1 MHYTPDAAA
10 APIMDAFFKEREKH
24 FATQHH
30 IDSFDDLLGT
40 RLRAI
45 VRSMNP
51 ITMVREDP
59 NTKTKHTV
67 KVYVGGDE
75 KLRPDHDVHIGDP
88 TPTLPSQARIANQ
101 TYGADIFADV
111 HVVYPD
117 DNDETRDF
125 ERVHIGFM
133 PIMIHS
139 KACSLRGLN
148 PHQLRARGECPYDM
162 GGYFVIDG
170 REKVIVTQ
178 EERVPNRLYTRRGEK
193 IEYDNLI
200 LKAFIRC
207 VSTDA
212 RDVFPRTSVFRVMT
226 SGEITATVTHI
237 NEGAVPVTTLF
248 RALGIESDRAIL
260 KTIFHEDPGEERNK
274 VEIAFMHASIA
285 AGHKSGVSSQRGAI
299 DFLIPR
305 TRFKSQLDLKS
316 VLTDDLFPNVG
327 RTFEAKAIALG
338 EVVRHLVRAAL
349 GKEPMSELDHYANKR
364 LMCSGAITANLFR
377 DAYLLSIATTLRTL
391 NEEFLTG
398 PWRVAND
405 IHTLVNEANLKN
417 IFQPRIIREALVRA
431 LKGSRRGDDN
441 ARAPVQELSRVSY
454 LGYISHMRRVNN
466 PVDRNVKIADT
477 HRLRPSHWGVIC
489 PVESPDGP
497 NVGLLTHLA
506 TLVTIS
512 LAIPEPVVQETIRP
526 AIDKYTR
533 HLSNSTLSPQSTAVH
548 FNDTWIAITDTPKE
562 LVDALRKM
570 RTEDTRLNT
579 LGVTWDVWRN
589 DVAIRTDA
597 GRCCR
602 PLRRVQE
609 GKVVPINGD
618 PSWTELIRSGAIEMI
633 DVEEVATCLVAM
645 NEADVNNRDPI
656 PGRYTHAE
664 IHAGSTLS
672 MVSNTYPLLNHNNG
686 AYNSLCL
693 AQFKQA
699 LGTTMTSIR
708 DRFDTNTF
716 LLHHAQ
722 RPLVSTS
729 FADRLFGGRFA
740 HGENV
745 VVAIA
750 TYTGYN
756 QDDAIIIN
764 LDAVQRGRL
773 ALTVFETI
781 RYEESEEEPE
791 DPNIQKTKNQIVFAN
806 PQRLVSR
813 GYALSTTT
821 KTTTKEYSNLDEHG
835 MPKINKMLREGD
847 AVVGMVKVPS
857 TAAKE
862 DVFTDA
868 SQRLQSRE
876 SDLPTYVDGVHLQ
889 NIDQNTAKDNA
900 LPQLRACKVR
910 LRQMRSPELGDKLSS
925 RYGQKGVV
933 GMILPAVDMPF
944 CAEDGIVPDIIINPN
959 AFPNRR
965 TVSHI
970 LEAVLARE
978 GAVKGARMNADTFGG
993 EDIGAALTQLGLREN
1008 GHGNMLMHNG
1018 RSGEEAKTRIFV
1030 GVNYYGRLKHMVEDK
1045 YQSRARGAVDATTR
1059 QPTKSKGQS
1068 GGLRIG
1074 EMEQNALIAH
1084 GLASFTREAF
1094 MQRSDHHSTKVN
1106 ATSGTP
1112 AEWWA
1117 AAREDPEGPDDEATV
1132 ETPYTFTLMQH
1143 ELRALGV
1150 EAALLT
1156 STDEFYL

>member
-125 ERVHIGFM
+125 KRVHIGFM

-193 IEYDNLI
+193 IEYDKLI

-274 VEIAFMHASIA
+274 VEIEFMHASIA
-285 AGHKSGVSSQRGAI
+285 SGHKSGVSSQRGAI

-349 GKEPMSELDHYANKR
+349 GKEPMSELDHYANNR

-497 NVGLLTHLA
+497 N
-506 TLVTIS
+506 
-512 LAIPEPVVQETIRP
+512 
-526 AIDKYTR
+526 
-533 HLSNSTLSPQSTAVH
+533 
-548 FNDTWIAITDTPKE
+548 
-562 LVDALRKM
+562 
-570 RTEDTRLNT
+570 
-579 LGVTWDVWRN
+579 
-589 DVAIRTDA
+589 
-597 GRCCR
+597 
-602 PLRRVQE
+602 
-609 GKVVPINGD
+609 
-618 PSWTELIRSGAIEMI
+618 
-633 DVEEVATCLVAM
+633 
-645 NEADVNNRDPI
+645 
-656 PGRYTHAE
+656 
-664 IHAGSTLS
+664 
-672 MVSNTYPLLNHNNG
+672 
-686 AYNSLCL
+686 
-693 AQFKQA
+693 
-699 LGTTMTSIR
+699 
-708 DRFDTNTF
+708 
-716 LLHHAQ
+716 
-722 RPLVSTS
+722 
-729 FADRLFGGRFA
+729 
-740 HGENV
+740 
-745 VVAIA
+745 
-750 TYTGYN
+750 
-756 QDDAIIIN
+756 
-764 LDAVQRGRL
+764 
-773 ALTVFETI
+773 
-781 RYEESEEEPE
+781 
-791 DPNIQKTKNQIVFAN
+791 
-806 PQRLVSR
+806 
-813 GYALSTTT
+813 
-821 KTTTKEYSNLDEHG
+821 
-835 MPKINKMLREGD
+835 INKMLREGD

-889 NIDQNTAKDNA
+889 NIDQNTAKDTA
-900 LPQLRACKVR
+900 LPKLRACKVR

-1008 GHGNMLMHNG
+1008 GHGNMLMHNR

>member
-10 APIMDAFFKEREKH
+10 APIMDAFFKERDKH

-30 IDSFDDLLGT
+30 IDSSDDLLGT

-125 ERVHIGFM
+125 ERVHIGFI

-139 KACSLRGLN
+139 KACSLRGLK

-193 IEYDNLI
+193 IEDDKLILKAFIRCVSTDARDVFPRTSVFRVMTSGEITATVTHINEGAVPVTTLFRALGIESDRAILKTIFHKDPGEERNKVEIAFMHASIAAGHKSGVSSQIGAIDFLLPRTRFKSQLDLKSVLTDDLFPNVDGREKVIVTQEERVPNRLYTRRGEKIEDDKLI

-285 AGHKSGVSSQRGAI
+285 AGHKSGVSSQIGAI
-299 DFLIPR
+299 DFLLPR

-338 EVVRHLVRAAL
+338 AVVRHLVRAAL

-364 LMCSGAITANLFR
+364 LMCS
-377 DAYLLSIATTLRTL
+377 
-391 NEEFLTG
+391 
-398 PWRVAND
+398 
-405 IHTLVNEANLKN
+405 
-417 IFQPRIIREALVRA
+417 
-431 LKGSRRGDDN
+431 
-441 ARAPVQELSRVSY
+441 
-454 LGYISHMRRVNN
+454 
-466 PVDRNVKIADT
+466 
-477 HRLRPSHWGVIC
+477 
-489 PVESPDGP
+489 
-497 NVGLLTHLA
+497 
-506 TLVTIS
+506 
-512 LAIPEPVVQETIRP
+512 
-526 AIDKYTR
+526 
-533 HLSNSTLSPQSTAVH
+533 
-548 FNDTWIAITDTPKE
+548 
-562 LVDALRKM
+562 
-570 RTEDTRLNT
+570 
-579 LGVTWDVWRN
+579 
-589 DVAIRTDA
+589 
-597 GRCCR
+597 
-602 PLRRVQE
+602 
-609 GKVVPINGD
+609 
-618 PSWTELIRSGAIEMI
+618 
-633 DVEEVATCLVAM
+633 
-645 NEADVNNRDPI
+645 
-656 PGRYTHAE
+656 
-664 IHAGSTLS
+664 
-672 MVSNTYPLLNHNNG
+672 
-686 AYNSLCL
+686 
-693 AQFKQA
+693 
-699 LGTTMTSIR
+699 
-708 DRFDTNTF
+708 
-716 LLHHAQ
+716 
-722 RPLVSTS
+722 
-729 FADRLFGGRFA
+729 DRLFGGRFA

-745 VVAIA
+745 VVAIS

-773 ALTVFETI
+773 ALTVFDTI

-791 DPNIQKTKNQIVFAN
+791 DPNTQKTKNQIVFAN
-806 PQRLVSR
+806 PERLVSR
-813 GYALSTTT
+813 GYAISTT
-821 KTTTKEYSNLDEHG
+821 KTTTTKGYKHLDDQG
-835 MPKINKMLREGD
+835 MPKINNMIREGD

-868 SQRLQSRE
+868 SQRLDSRE

-910 LRQMRSPELGDKLSS
+910 LRQMRSPELGDKLSL

-965 TVSHI
+965 TVSHL
-970 LEAVLARE
+970 LEAVLAGA

-1008 GHGNMLMHNG
+1008 GHANMLMHNG
-1018 RSGEEAKTRIFV
+1018 RSGEEAKTRFFV

-1074 EMEQNALIAH
+1074 EMEQNALVAH

-1117 AAREDPEGPDDEATV
+1117 AAREDPEGPDEEATV

-1156 STDEFYL
+1156 TPQK

>member
-88 TPTLPSQARIANQ
+88 TPTLPSQARVANQ
-101 TYGADIFADV
+101 TYGTDIFADV
-111 HVVYPD
+111 HVSIRT

-125 ERVHIGFM
+125 ERVAHR
-133 PIMIHS
+133 IHAHHDPLQ
-139 KACSLRGLN
+139 ACSLRGLK

-193 IEYDNLI
+193 IEDDKLI

-248 RALGIESDRAIL
+248 RALSIESDRAIL

-274 VEIAFMHASIA
+274 VEIAFMHTSIA
-285 AGHKSGVSSQRGAI
+285 AGHNTDSS
-299 DFLIPR
+299 
-305 TRFKSQLDLKS
+305 
-316 VLTDDLFPNVG
+316 
-327 RTFEAKAIALG
+327 
-338 EVVRHLVRAAL
+338 
-349 GKEPMSELDHYANKR
+349 
-364 LMCSGAITANLFR
+364 
-377 DAYLLSIATTLRTL
+377 
-391 NEEFLTG
+391 
-398 PWRVAND
+398 
-405 IHTLVNEANLKN
+405 
-417 IFQPRIIREALVRA
+417 
-431 LKGSRRGDDN
+431 
-441 ARAPVQELSRVSY
+441 
-454 LGYISHMRRVNN
+454 
-466 PVDRNVKIADT
+466 
-477 HRLRPSHWGVIC
+477 
-489 PVESPDGP
+489 
-497 NVGLLTHLA
+497 
-506 TLVTIS
+506 
-512 LAIPEPVVQETIRP
+512 
-526 AIDKYTR
+526 
-533 HLSNSTLSPQSTAVH
+533 
-548 FNDTWIAITDTPKE
+548 
-562 LVDALRKM
+562 
-570 RTEDTRLNT
+570 ED
-579 LGVTWDVWRN
+579 V
-589 DVAIRTDA
+589 
-597 GRCCR
+597 
-602 PLRRVQE
+602 
-609 GKVVPINGD
+609 
-618 PSWTELIRSGAIEMI
+618 
-633 DVEEVATCLVAM
+633 
-645 NEADVNNRDPI
+645 
-656 PGRYTHAE
+656 
-664 IHAGSTLS
+664 
-672 MVSNTYPLLNHNNG
+672 
-686 AYNSLCL
+686 
-693 AQFKQA
+693 
-699 LGTTMTSIR
+699 
-708 DRFDTNTF
+708 
-716 LLHHAQ
+716 
-722 RPLVSTS
+722 
-729 FADRLFGGRFA
+729 FA
-740 HGENV
+740 HGEDV

-781 RYEESEEEPE
+781 R
-791 DPNIQKTKNQIVFAN
+791 
-806 PQRLVSR
+806 
-813 GYALSTTT
+813 
-821 KTTTKEYSNLDEHG
+821 
-835 MPKINKMLREGD
+835 
-847 AVVGMVKVPS
+847 
-857 TAAKE
+857 
-862 DVFTDA
+862 
-868 SQRLQSRE
+868 
-876 SDLPTYVDGVHLQ
+876 
-889 NIDQNTAKDNA
+889 
-900 LPQLRACKVR
+900 
-910 LRQMRSPELGDKLSS
+910 
-925 RYGQKGVV
+925 
-933 GMILPAVDMPF
+933 
-944 CAEDGIVPDIIINPN
+944 
-959 AFPNRR
+959 
-965 TVSHI
+965 TVSHL
-970 LEAVLARE
+970 LEAVHSARGSSQRSSHE
-978 GAVKGARMNADTFGG
+978 RPHIRG

-1008 GHGNMLMHNG
+1008 GHGNMLIHNG

-1074 EMEQNALIAH
+1074 EMEQNALVAH

-1094 MQRSDHHSTKVN
+1094 MQRSDHNSTKVN

-1112 AEWWA
+1112 AEWWV
-1117 AAREDPEGPDDEATV
+1117 AAREDPEGPDEEATV

-1156 STDEFYL
+1156 STDEFHL

>member
-88 TPTLPSQARIANQ
+88 TPILPSQARIANQ

-178 EERVPNRLYTRRGEK
+178 EERVPNRIYTRRGEK
-193 IEYDNLI
+193 IEYDKLI

-274 VEIAFMHASIA
+274 VEIEFMHASIA

-497 NVGLLTHLA
+497 N
-506 TLVTIS
+506 
-512 LAIPEPVVQETIRP
+512 
-526 AIDKYTR
+526 
-533 HLSNSTLSPQSTAVH
+533 
-548 FNDTWIAITDTPKE
+548 
-562 LVDALRKM
+562 
-570 RTEDTRLNT
+570 
-579 LGVTWDVWRN
+579 
-589 DVAIRTDA
+589 
-597 GRCCR
+597 
-602 PLRRVQE
+602 
-609 GKVVPINGD
+609 
-618 PSWTELIRSGAIEMI
+618 
-633 DVEEVATCLVAM
+633 
-645 NEADVNNRDPI
+645 
-656 PGRYTHAE
+656 
-664 IHAGSTLS
+664 
-672 MVSNTYPLLNHNNG
+672 
-686 AYNSLCL
+686 
-693 AQFKQA
+693 
-699 LGTTMTSIR
+699 
-708 DRFDTNTF
+708 
-716 LLHHAQ
+716 
-722 RPLVSTS
+722 
-729 FADRLFGGRFA
+729 
-740 HGENV
+740 
-745 VVAIA
+745 
-750 TYTGYN
+750 
-756 QDDAIIIN
+756 
-764 LDAVQRGRL
+764 
-773 ALTVFETI
+773 
-781 RYEESEEEPE
+781 
-791 DPNIQKTKNQIVFAN
+791 
-806 PQRLVSR
+806 
-813 GYALSTTT
+813 
-821 KTTTKEYSNLDEHG
+821 
-835 MPKINKMLREGD
+835 INKMLREGD

-889 NIDQNTAKDNA
+889 NIDQNTAKDTA

>member
-10 APIMDAFFKEREKH
+10 APIMDAFFKEREIH

-30 IDSFDDLLGT
+30 MDSFDDLLVT

-88 TPTLPSQARIANQ
+88 TPTLPLQARIANQ

-117 DNDETRDF
+117 DNDETQDF
-125 ERVHIGFM
+125 GRVHIGFI

-162 GGYFVIDG
+162 GGYFVIEG

-178 EERVPNRLYTRRGEK
+178 EEHVPNRLYTRRGEK
-193 IEYDNLI
+193 IEDDKLI
-200 LKAFIRC
+200 LKAFIMC

-338 EVVRHLVRAAL
+338 AVVRHLVRAAL

-364 LMCSGAITANLFR
+364 LMCSGAITANLFI
-377 DAYLLSIATTLRTL
+377 DAYLLSIATNLRTL

-405 IHTLVNEANLKN
+405 IHTLVNEANPKN
-417 IFQPRIIREALVRA
+417 IFQPRIIREAL
-431 LKGSRRGDDN
+431 
-441 ARAPVQELSRVSY
+441 
-454 LGYISHMRRVNN
+454 
-466 PVDRNVKIADT
+466 
-477 HRLRPSHWGVIC
+477 
-489 PVESPDGP
+489 
-497 NVGLLTHLA
+497 
-506 TLVTIS
+506 
-512 LAIPEPVVQETIRP
+512 
-526 AIDKYTR
+526 
-533 HLSNSTLSPQSTAVH
+533 
-548 FNDTWIAITDTPKE
+548 
-562 LVDALRKM
+562 
-570 RTEDTRLNT
+570 
-579 LGVTWDVWRN
+579 
-589 DVAIRTDA
+589 
-597 GRCCR
+597 
-602 PLRRVQE
+602 
-609 GKVVPINGD
+609 
-618 PSWTELIRSGAIEMI
+618 
-633 DVEEVATCLVAM
+633 
-645 NEADVNNRDPI
+645 
-656 PGRYTHAE
+656 
-664 IHAGSTLS
+664 
-672 MVSNTYPLLNHNNG
+672 
-686 AYNSLCL
+686 
-693 AQFKQA
+693 
-699 LGTTMTSIR
+699 
-708 DRFDTNTF
+708 
-716 LLHHAQ
+716 
-722 RPLVSTS
+722 
-729 FADRLFGGRFA
+729 
-740 HGENV
+740 
-745 VVAIA
+745 
-750 TYTGYN
+750 
-756 QDDAIIIN
+756 
-764 LDAVQRGRL
+764 
-773 ALTVFETI
+773 
-781 RYEESEEEPE
+781 
-791 DPNIQKTKNQIVFAN
+791 
-806 PQRLVSR
+806 
-813 GYALSTTT
+813 
-821 KTTTKEYSNLDEHG
+821 
-835 MPKINKMLREGD
+835 INKMLREGD

-889 NIDQNTAKDNA
+889 NIGQNTAKDNA

-965 TVSHI
+965 TVSH
-970 LEAVLARE
+970 LLAVIARE

-993 EDIGAALTQLGLREN
+993 EDIGAALTQLGLLEN

-1045 YQSRARGAVDATTR
+1045 YQSRARGAIDATTR

>member
-1 MHYTPDAAA
+1 MHYTPDSAA

-67 KVYVGGDE
+67 KVYVGGDK

-88 TPTLPSQARIANQ
+88 TPTLPSQARVANQ

-117 DNDETRDF
+117 NNDETRDF
-125 ERVHIGFM
+125 ERVHIGFI

-139 KACSLRGLN
+139 KASSLRGLK

-193 IEYDNLI
+193 IEDDKLI

-212 RDVFPRTSVFRVMT
+212 RDVFPLTSVFRVMT

-285 AGHKSGVSSQRGAI
+285 AGHNSGVSSQRGAI

-338 EVVRHLVRAAL
+338 AVVRHLVRAAL

-417 IFQPRIIREALVRA
+417 IFQPSIIREALVQA
-431 LKGSRRGDDN
+431 LKVSRRGDDN

-477 HRLRPSHWGVIC
+477 HRLRLSHWGVIC
-489 PVESPDGP
+489 PVESPDRP
-497 NVGLLTHLA
+497 ND
-506 TLVTIS
+506 S
-512 LAIPEPVVQETIRP
+512 LA
-526 AIDKYTR
+526 
-533 HLSNSTLSPQSTAVH
+533 ST
-548 FNDTWIAITDTPKE
+548 
-562 LVDALRKM
+562 
-570 RTEDTRLNT
+570 
-579 LGVTWDVWRN
+579 
-589 DVAIRTDA
+589 
-597 GRCCR
+597 
-602 PLRRVQE
+602 
-609 GKVVPINGD
+609 
-618 PSWTELIRSGAIEMI
+618 
-633 DVEEVATCLVAM
+633 
-645 NEADVNNRDPI
+645 
-656 PGRYTHAE
+656 
-664 IHAGSTLS
+664 GS
-672 MVSNTYPLLNHNNG
+672 
-686 AYNSLCL
+686 
-693 AQFKQA
+693 
-699 LGTTMTSIR
+699 R
-708 DRFDTNTF
+708 
-716 LLHHAQ
+716 
-722 RPLVSTS
+722 
-729 FADRLFGGRFA
+729 
-740 HGENV
+740 
-745 VVAIA
+745 
-750 TYTGYN
+750 
-756 QDDAIIIN
+756 
-764 LDAVQRGRL
+764 
-773 ALTVFETI
+773 
-781 RYEESEEEPE
+781 
-791 DPNIQKTKNQIVFAN
+791 
-806 PQRLVSR
+806 
-813 GYALSTTT
+813 
-821 KTTTKEYSNLDEHG
+821 
-835 MPKINKMLREGD
+835 
-847 AVVGMVKVPS
+847 
-857 TAAKE
+857 
-862 DVFTDA
+862 A
-868 SQRLQSRE
+868 S
-876 SDLPTYVDGVHLQ
+876 
-889 NIDQNTAKDNA
+889 
-900 LPQLRACKVR
+900 
-910 LRQMRSPELGDKLSS
+910 
-925 RYGQKGVV
+925 
-933 GMILPAVDMPF
+933 
-944 CAEDGIVPDIIINPN
+944 
-959 AFPNRR
+959 
-965 TVSHI
+965 
-970 LEAVLARE
+970 AR
-978 GAVKGARMNADTFGG
+978 GAVKGARMNADTFRG
-993 EDIGAALTQLGLREN
+993 EDIGAVLTQLGLREN

-1074 EMEQNALIAH
+1074 DMEQNALVAH
-1084 GLASFTREAF
+1084 GLASFTRKAF

-1106 ATSGTP
+1106 AKSGTP

-1117 AAREDPEGPDDEATV
+1117 AAREDPEGPDEEATV

>member
-1 MHYTPDAAA
+1 
-10 APIMDAFFKEREKH
+10 
-24 FATQHH
+24 
-30 IDSFDDLLGT
+30 
-40 RLRAI
+40 
-45 VRSMNP
+45 MNP

-88 TPTLPSQARIANQ
+88 TPTLPSQARVANQ

-133 PIMIHS
+133 PIIIHS
-139 KACSLRGLN
+139 KACSLRGLK

-193 IEYDNLI
+193 IEDDKLI

-248 RALGIESDRAIL
+248 RALGIKSDRAIL

-274 VEIAFMHASIA
+274 VEIAFMHASIV

-305 TRFKSQLDLKS
+305 ARFKSQLDLKS

-338 EVVRHLVRAAL
+338 AVVRHLVRAAL

-417 IFQPRIIREALVRA
+417 IFQPRIIREAL
-431 LKGSRRGDDN
+431 
-441 ARAPVQELSRVSY
+441 
-454 LGYISHMRRVNN
+454 
-466 PVDRNVKIADT
+466 
-477 HRLRPSHWGVIC
+477 
-489 PVESPDGP
+489 
-497 NVGLLTHLA
+497 
-506 TLVTIS
+506 
-512 LAIPEPVVQETIRP
+512 
-526 AIDKYTR
+526 
-533 HLSNSTLSPQSTAVH
+533 
-548 FNDTWIAITDTPKE
+548 
-562 LVDALRKM
+562 
-570 RTEDTRLNT
+570 
-579 LGVTWDVWRN
+579 
-589 DVAIRTDA
+589 
-597 GRCCR
+597 
-602 PLRRVQE
+602 
-609 GKVVPINGD
+609 
-618 PSWTELIRSGAIEMI
+618 
-633 DVEEVATCLVAM
+633 
-645 NEADVNNRDPI
+645 
-656 PGRYTHAE
+656 
-664 IHAGSTLS
+664 
-672 MVSNTYPLLNHNNG
+672 
-686 AYNSLCL
+686 
-693 AQFKQA
+693 
-699 LGTTMTSIR
+699 
-708 DRFDTNTF
+708 
-716 LLHHAQ
+716 
-722 RPLVSTS
+722 
-729 FADRLFGGRFA
+729 
-740 HGENV
+740 
-745 VVAIA
+745 
-750 TYTGYN
+750 
-756 QDDAIIIN
+756 
-764 LDAVQRGRL
+764 
-773 ALTVFETI
+773 
-781 RYEESEEEPE
+781 
-791 DPNIQKTKNQIVFAN
+791 
-806 PQRLVSR
+806 
-813 GYALSTTT
+813 
-821 KTTTKEYSNLDEHG
+821 
-835 MPKINKMLREGD
+835 INKMLREGD

-944 CAEDGIVPDIIINPN
+944 CAEDGLVPDIIINPN

-965 TVSHI
+965 TVSHL

-1074 EMEQNALIAH
+1074 EMEQNALVAN

-1112 AEWWA
+1112 AEWWV
-1117 AAREDPEGPDDEATV
+1117 AAREDPEGPDEEATV

>member
-1 MHYTPDAAA
+1 MHYTPDAAP

-24 FATQHH
+24 LATQHH

-51 ITMVREDP
+51 ITKVREDP

-193 IEYDNLI
+193 IEYDKLI

-274 VEIAFMHASIA
+274 VEIEFMHASIA
-285 AGHKSGVSSQRGAI
+285 SGHKSGVSSQRGAI

-377 DAYLLSIATTLRTL
+377 DAYLLSIATTLCTL

-497 NVGLLTHLA
+497 N
-506 TLVTIS
+506 
-512 LAIPEPVVQETIRP
+512 
-526 AIDKYTR
+526 
-533 HLSNSTLSPQSTAVH
+533 
-548 FNDTWIAITDTPKE
+548 
-562 LVDALRKM
+562 
-570 RTEDTRLNT
+570 
-579 LGVTWDVWRN
+579 
-589 DVAIRTDA
+589 
-597 GRCCR
+597 
-602 PLRRVQE
+602 
-609 GKVVPINGD
+609 
-618 PSWTELIRSGAIEMI
+618 
-633 DVEEVATCLVAM
+633 
-645 NEADVNNRDPI
+645 
-656 PGRYTHAE
+656 
-664 IHAGSTLS
+664 
-672 MVSNTYPLLNHNNG
+672 
-686 AYNSLCL
+686 
-693 AQFKQA
+693 
-699 LGTTMTSIR
+699 
-708 DRFDTNTF
+708 
-716 LLHHAQ
+716 
-722 RPLVSTS
+722 
-729 FADRLFGGRFA
+729 
-740 HGENV
+740 
-745 VVAIA
+745 
-750 TYTGYN
+750 
-756 QDDAIIIN
+756 
-764 LDAVQRGRL
+764 
-773 ALTVFETI
+773 
-781 RYEESEEEPE
+781 
-791 DPNIQKTKNQIVFAN
+791 
-806 PQRLVSR
+806 
-813 GYALSTTT
+813 
-821 KTTTKEYSNLDEHG
+821 
-835 MPKINKMLREGD
+835 INKMLREGD

-876 SDLPTYVDGVHLQ
+876 SDLPT
-889 NIDQNTAKDNA
+889 
-900 LPQLRACKVR
+900 
-910 LRQMRSPELGDKLSS
+910 
-925 RYGQKGVV
+925 
-933 GMILPAVDMPF
+933 
-944 CAEDGIVPDIIINPN
+944 
-959 AFPNRR
+959 

-1045 YQSRARGAVDATTR
+1045 YQSRARGAIDATTR

-1112 AEWWA
+1112 AEWWV

>member
-1 MHYTPDAAA
+1 MFSTTVTSKTVQ
-10 APIMDAFFKEREKH
+10 KELAK
-24 FATQHH
+24 
-30 IDSFDDLLGT
+30 IPPGDLIN
-40 RLRAI
+40 RM
-45 VRSMNP
+45 SMNINTNQIKKTSTLEEQDA
-51 ITMVREDP
+51 ITKLVQIIETA
-59 NTKTKHTV
+59 TKQKDDFDKATRDFYTV
-67 KVYVGGDE
+67 YD
-75 KLRPDHDVHIGDP
+75 KLKIAIIEARPRG
-88 TPTLPSQARIANQ
+88 LS
-101 TYGADIFADV
+101 
-111 HVVYPD
+111 D

-274 VEIAFMHASIA
+274 VEIEFMHASIA
-285 AGHKSGVSSQRGAI
+285 AGPQVR
-299 DFLIPR
+299 R
-305 TRFKSQLDLKS
+305 
-316 VLTDDLFPNVG
+316 

-417 IFQPRIIREALVRA
+417 IFQPRIIREALDSLA
-431 LKGSRRGDDN
+431 YTGSRASARG
-441 ARAPVQELSRVSY
+441 S
-454 LGYISHMRRVNN
+454 
-466 PVDRNVKIADT
+466 
-477 HRLRPSHWGVIC
+477 
-489 PVESPDGP
+489 
-497 NVGLLTHLA
+497 
-506 TLVTIS
+506 
-512 LAIPEPVVQETIRP
+512 
-526 AIDKYTR
+526 
-533 HLSNSTLSPQSTAVH
+533 
-548 FNDTWIAITDTPKE
+548 
-562 LVDALRKM
+562 
-570 RTEDTRLNT
+570 
-579 LGVTWDVWRN
+579 
-589 DVAIRTDA
+589 
-597 GRCCR
+597 
-602 PLRRVQE
+602 
-609 GKVVPINGD
+609 
-618 PSWTELIRSGAIEMI
+618 
-633 DVEEVATCLVAM
+633 
-645 NEADVNNRDPI
+645 
-656 PGRYTHAE
+656 
-664 IHAGSTLS
+664 
-672 MVSNTYPLLNHNNG
+672 
-686 AYNSLCL
+686 
-693 AQFKQA
+693 
-699 LGTTMTSIR
+699 
-708 DRFDTNTF
+708 
-716 LLHHAQ
+716 
-722 RPLVSTS
+722 
-729 FADRLFGGRFA
+729 
-740 HGENV
+740 
-745 VVAIA
+745 
-750 TYTGYN
+750 
-756 QDDAIIIN
+756 
-764 LDAVQRGRL
+764 
-773 ALTVFETI
+773 
-781 RYEESEEEPE
+781 
-791 DPNIQKTKNQIVFAN
+791 
-806 PQRLVSR
+806 
-813 GYALSTTT
+813 
-821 KTTTKEYSNLDEHG
+821 
-835 MPKINKMLREGD
+835 
-847 AVVGMVKVPS
+847 
-857 TAAKE
+857 
-862 DVFTDA
+862 
-868 SQRLQSRE
+868 SQ
-876 SDLPTYVDGVHLQ
+876 
-889 NIDQNTAKDNA
+889 
-900 LPQLRACKVR
+900 
-910 LRQMRSPELGDKLSS
+910 
-925 RYGQKGVV
+925 
-933 GMILPAVDMPF
+933 
-944 CAEDGIVPDIIINPN
+944 
-959 AFPNRR
+959 
-965 TVSHI
+965 
-970 LEAVLARE
+970 
-978 GAVKGARMNADTFGG
+978 GARMNADTFGG

-1156 STDEFYL
+1156 STDEFHL

>member
-101 TYGADIFADV
+101 TYGADIFAYV

-117 DNDETRDF
+117 DNAETRDF
-125 ERVHIGFM
+125 ERVHIGFI

-139 KACSLRGLN
+139 KACSLRGLK

-193 IEYDNLI
+193 IEDDKLI

-338 EVVRHLVRAAL
+338 AVVRHLVRAAL

-497 NVGLLTHLA
+497 N
-506 TLVTIS
+506 
-512 LAIPEPVVQETIRP
+512 
-526 AIDKYTR
+526 
-533 HLSNSTLSPQSTAVH
+533 
-548 FNDTWIAITDTPKE
+548 
-562 LVDALRKM
+562 
-570 RTEDTRLNT
+570 
-579 LGVTWDVWRN
+579 
-589 DVAIRTDA
+589 
-597 GRCCR
+597 
-602 PLRRVQE
+602 
-609 GKVVPINGD
+609 
-618 PSWTELIRSGAIEMI
+618 
-633 DVEEVATCLVAM
+633 
-645 NEADVNNRDPI
+645 
-656 PGRYTHAE
+656 
-664 IHAGSTLS
+664 
-672 MVSNTYPLLNHNNG
+672 
-686 AYNSLCL
+686 
-693 AQFKQA
+693 
-699 LGTTMTSIR
+699 
-708 DRFDTNTF
+708 
-716 LLHHAQ
+716 
-722 RPLVSTS
+722 
-729 FADRLFGGRFA
+729 
-740 HGENV
+740 
-745 VVAIA
+745 
-750 TYTGYN
+750 
-756 QDDAIIIN
+756 
-764 LDAVQRGRL
+764 
-773 ALTVFETI
+773 
-781 RYEESEEEPE
+781 
-791 DPNIQKTKNQIVFAN
+791 
-806 PQRLVSR
+806 
-813 GYALSTTT
+813 
-821 KTTTKEYSNLDEHG
+821 
-835 MPKINKMLREGD
+835 INKTLREGD

-1045 YQSRARGAVDATTR
+1045 YQSRARGAVYATTR

-1068 GGLRIG
+1068 GGLLIG
-1074 EMEQNALIAH
+1074 EMEQNALVAH

-1094 MQRSDHHSTKVN
+1094 MQRSDHH
-1106 ATSGTP
+1106 
-1112 AEWWA
+1112 
-1117 AAREDPEGPDDEATV
+1117 
-1132 ETPYTFTLMQH
+1132 
-1143 ELRALGV
+1143 
-1150 EAALLT
+1150 
-1156 STDEFYL
+1156 

>member
-1 MHYTPDAAA
+1 MHYTPDAIA

-30 IDSFDDLLGT
+30 IYSFDDLLVT

-51 ITMVREDP
+51 ITMVRKDP

-117 DNDETRDF
+117 NNDETRDF
-125 ERVHIGFM
+125 ERVHIGFIA
-133 PIMIHS
+133 IMIHS
-139 KACSLRGLN
+139 KACSLRGLK

-170 REKVIVTQ
+170 REKVIVTHV
-178 EERVPNRLYTRRGEK
+178 ERVPNRLYTRRGEK
-193 IEYDNLI
+193 IEDDKLI

-285 AGHKSGVSSQRGAI
+285 AGHKSGVSSQIGAI
-299 DFLIPR
+299 DFLTPR

-327 RTFEAKAIALG
+327 RTFEAKAFALG
-338 EVVRHLVRAAL
+338 AVVRHLVRAAL

-364 LMCSGAITANLFR
+364 LMCSGYKHL
-377 DAYLLSIATTLRTL
+377 
-391 NEEFLTG
+391 
-398 PWRVAND
+398 
-405 IHTLVNEANLKN
+405 
-417 IFQPRIIREALVRA
+417 
-431 LKGSRRGDDN
+431 DD
-441 ARAPVQELSRVSY
+441 Q
-454 LGYISHMRRVNN
+454 
-466 PVDRNVKIADT
+466 
-477 HRLRPSHWGVIC
+477 
-489 PVESPDGP
+489 
-497 NVGLLTHLA
+497 
-506 TLVTIS
+506 
-512 LAIPEPVVQETIRP
+512 
-526 AIDKYTR
+526 
-533 HLSNSTLSPQSTAVH
+533 
-548 FNDTWIAITDTPKE
+548 
-562 LVDALRKM
+562 
-570 RTEDTRLNT
+570 
-579 LGVTWDVWRN
+579 
-589 DVAIRTDA
+589 
-597 GRCCR
+597 
-602 PLRRVQE
+602 
-609 GKVVPINGD
+609 
-618 PSWTELIRSGAIEMI
+618 
-633 DVEEVATCLVAM
+633 
-645 NEADVNNRDPI
+645 
-656 PGRYTHAE
+656 
-664 IHAGSTLS
+664 
-672 MVSNTYPLLNHNNG
+672 
-686 AYNSLCL
+686 
-693 AQFKQA
+693 
-699 LGTTMTSIR
+699 
-708 DRFDTNTF
+708 
-716 LLHHAQ
+716 
-722 RPLVSTS
+722 
-729 FADRLFGGRFA
+729 
-740 HGENV
+740 
-745 VVAIA
+745 
-750 TYTGYN
+750 
-756 QDDAIIIN
+756 
-764 LDAVQRGRL
+764 
-773 ALTVFETI
+773 
-781 RYEESEEEPE
+781 
-791 DPNIQKTKNQIVFAN
+791 
-806 PQRLVSR
+806 
-813 GYALSTTT
+813 
-821 KTTTKEYSNLDEHG
+821 G
-835 MPKINKMLREGD
+835 MPKINNMIREGD

-868 SQRLQSRE
+868 SKRLDSRE

-889 NIDQNTAKDNA
+889 NIGQNTAKDNA
-900 LPQLRACKVR
+900 LPQLRACKER

-925 RYGQKGVV
+925 RYGQKRVV

-965 TVSHI
+965 TVSHL
-970 LEAVLARE
+970 LEAVLARA

-993 EDIGAALTQLGLREN
+993 EDIGAALTQLGLCEN
-1008 GHGNMLMHNG
+1008 GHANMLMHNG

-1074 EMEQNALIAH
+1074 EMDQNALVAH

-1106 ATSGTP
+1106 STSGTP

-1117 AAREDPEGPDDEATV
+1117 AAREDPEGPDEEATV

>member
-139 KACSLRGLN
+139 KACSLRGLK

-193 IEYDNLI
+193 IEYDKLI

-274 VEIAFMHASIA
+274 VEIEFMHASIA
-285 AGHKSGVSSQRGAI
+285 AGHNSGVSSQRGAI

-316 VLTDDLFPNVG
+316 VLTNDLFPNVG

-466 PVDRNVKIADT
+466 PGDRNVKIADT

-497 NVGLLTHLA
+497 N
-506 TLVTIS
+506 
-512 LAIPEPVVQETIRP
+512 
-526 AIDKYTR
+526 
-533 HLSNSTLSPQSTAVH
+533 
-548 FNDTWIAITDTPKE
+548 
-562 LVDALRKM
+562 
-570 RTEDTRLNT
+570 
-579 LGVTWDVWRN
+579 
-589 DVAIRTDA
+589 
-597 GRCCR
+597 
-602 PLRRVQE
+602 
-609 GKVVPINGD
+609 
-618 PSWTELIRSGAIEMI
+618 
-633 DVEEVATCLVAM
+633 
-645 NEADVNNRDPI
+645 
-656 PGRYTHAE
+656 
-664 IHAGSTLS
+664 
-672 MVSNTYPLLNHNNG
+672 
-686 AYNSLCL
+686 
-693 AQFKQA
+693 
-699 LGTTMTSIR
+699 
-708 DRFDTNTF
+708 
-716 LLHHAQ
+716 
-722 RPLVSTS
+722 
-729 FADRLFGGRFA
+729 
-740 HGENV
+740 
-745 VVAIA
+745 
-750 TYTGYN
+750 
-756 QDDAIIIN
+756 
-764 LDAVQRGRL
+764 
-773 ALTVFETI
+773 
-781 RYEESEEEPE
+781 
-791 DPNIQKTKNQIVFAN
+791 
-806 PQRLVSR
+806 
-813 GYALSTTT
+813 
-821 KTTTKEYSNLDEHG
+821 
-835 MPKINKMLREGD
+835 INKMLREGD

-993 EDIGAALTQLGLREN
+993 EDIGAALTQLGLLES

-1030 GVNYYGRLKHMVEDK
+1030 GVNYYGRLKHMDK

-1074 EMEQNALIAH
+1074 EMEQNALVAH

-1106 ATSGTP
+1106 ATTGTP

-1117 AAREDPEGPDDEATV
+1117 AAREDPEGPDEEANV